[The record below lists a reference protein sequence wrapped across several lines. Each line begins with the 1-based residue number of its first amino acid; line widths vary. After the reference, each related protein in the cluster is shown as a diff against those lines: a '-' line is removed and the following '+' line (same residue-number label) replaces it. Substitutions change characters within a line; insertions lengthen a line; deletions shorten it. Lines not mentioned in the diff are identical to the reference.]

1 MPQLAKNARAL
12 YDFTLLDKFEGGL
25 VLTGA
30 EVKAAK
36 MGHVNLKGAFLD
48 VKNSRKGGELIIH
61 GMHIGPYAAAGVQLG
76 YSPTQDRKVLV
87 NRKEINKLRGKNEA
101 ERLTIVPVSVYT
113 KGNLVKLEFALA
125 RGKHAYEKRDSIKA
139 KDLDREIRQRMKED

>member
-12 YDFTLLDKFEGGL
+12 YDYTLLDKFEGGL

-30 EVKAAK
+30 EVKSAK
-36 MGHVNLKGAFLD
+36 MGHVNLKGAYLD
-48 VKNSRKGGELIIH
+48 IKNSELIIH
-61 GMHIGPYAAAGVQLG
+61 GMHIGAYAAAGVDLA
-76 YSPTQDRKVLV
+76 YNPTHDRKVLV
-87 NRKEINKLRGKNEA
+87 HKKEISKLRGKNEA

-125 RGKHAYEKRDSIKA
+125 KGKQAHDKRDSIKQ
-139 KDLDREIRQRMKED
+139 KTIEREIRQRLRE